1 MPKNRQGSAST
12 QPSKKMRIAVL
23 SSPSDT
29 DEDDKRVRDRLEAAR
44 RNTARNSRPQAM
56 VVSETAPKKSRGE
69 GSYAWQSEEGAA
81 DSSSDS
87 DDEPAVAA
95 AKAVRKKVLED
106 VKRKANVAQRALDAG
121 SPVVLTR
128 WLNKARESERRAN
141 ERADRE
147 KTAKNAAVAVTEA
160 VREQLRVCTSK
171 FEDIKGRLVSKIAQ
185 AVGLKE
191 QIATLRNDSA
201 ASRVRHETREIN
213 DLKATCDAV
222 RKQLSAKDVELS
234 AKDVEI
240 KRRGMVMEAQ
250 RFNHEKL
257 SGEIQRMVQVANAQ
271 TAEIANRGREIAR
284 QREHITSMQL
294 VRDRNESGEVFR
306 GGGDA
311 FSSSSS
317 RLVNSSRCV
326 LDPEVPQLQAQLSAL
341 RFHCKQLE
349 EDMNVLRKK

>member
-44 RNTARNSRPQAM
+44 RNTARNSRPQAV

-69 GSYAWQSEEGAA
+69 GSCAWQSEEGAA

-87 DDEPAVAA
+87 DDEPAIAA

-106 VKRKANVAQRALDAG
+106 VKRKANVAQRALDAAN
-121 SPVVLTR
+121 PVILTR
-128 WLNKARESERRAN
+128 WLNKSRDSERRAN
-141 ERADRE
+141 ERADHE
-147 KTAKNAAVAVTEA
+147 KTAKNAAVAVSEA
-160 VREQLRVCTSK
+160 FREQLRVCTSK

-201 ASRVRHETREIN
+201 ASRGNETREIN